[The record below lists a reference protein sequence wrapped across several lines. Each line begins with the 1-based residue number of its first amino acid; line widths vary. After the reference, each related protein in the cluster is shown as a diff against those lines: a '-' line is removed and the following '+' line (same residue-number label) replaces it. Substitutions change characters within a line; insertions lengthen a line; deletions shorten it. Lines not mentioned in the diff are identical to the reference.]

1 MSRGMSEAEPPLKKV
16 AVQSLTNR
24 GGPELTLR
32 ASLYFFSRLPF
43 VLMVYNFVDFTN
55 IVAMDTLIC

>member
-1 MSRGMSEAEPPLKKV
+1 MKRSFTQR
-16 AVQSLTNR
+16 
-24 GGPELTLR
+24 GPELTLR

-55 IVAMDTLIC
+55 IVAMDILICYPKNDESEVGDIS

>member
-1 MSRGMSEAEPPLKKV
+1 M